1 MNLDTILTALGIVSV
16 PSGAGVKAFL
26 SLRDRVAKVESAQT
40 ADSDKQDIK
49 HEVLLVK
56 LDAISD
62 KIDLRC
68 DALEGRVGRIE
79 RSMNGYLK
87 HD

>member
-26 SLRDRVAKVESAQT
+26 SLRDRVAKVENRQESNH
-40 ADSDKQDIK
+40 DIIA
-49 HEVLLVK
+49 VK
-56 LDAISD
+56 LDAISE

-68 DALEGRVGRIE
+68 DSLESRIDRIE
-79 RSMNGYLK
+79 RRVLNGEYK
-87 HD
+87 PDHR

>member
-26 SLRDRVAKVESAQT
+26 SLRDRVSKVENRQESNH
-40 ADSDKQDIK
+40 DIIA
-49 HEVLLVK
+49 VK

-68 DALEGRVGRIE
+68 DALEDRVARIE
-79 RSMNGYLK
+79 RRVLNGEYK
-87 HD
+87 ADH